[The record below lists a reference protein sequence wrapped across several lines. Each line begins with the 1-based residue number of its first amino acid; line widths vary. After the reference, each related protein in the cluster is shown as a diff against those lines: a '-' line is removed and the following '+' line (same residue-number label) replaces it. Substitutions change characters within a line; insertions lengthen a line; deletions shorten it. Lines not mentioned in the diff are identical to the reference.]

1 MKKILFIGSLVV
13 ASLLYAQDI
22 QNTQIS
28 QQDINTQNEMSNA
41 STKDISPKSIEDFF
55 EEFADKFDIKYGVS
69 KNAKTFYTGKST
81 VIINDTDP
89 QFAQALQNA
98 YQKAMLNLQSEFVKD
113 AFGRI
118 ATSKIQSYEADNSTN
133 AREFEEL
140 PKGGTIDQILNKLSK
155 FVGAK
160 LDKALNDLG
169 IDTKSLSEDRKK
181 TLLKQEFLS
190 KTITSALGSMSGLVP
205 VQTIVTQRRGEYDV
219 GVIAVIS
226 NKTRQL
232 AKDMALSRKS
242 NIKGKGKA
250 ISEYLPKDKKGFLNE
265 YGIRLIY
272 DENGAPVILSYGN
285 WGYVADSSNVKK
297 TNILEDS
304 AKETA
309 LTMADAAIVEF
320 INTSISLKDER
331 TTGESYE
338 DIIKQSINLNDNS
351 TQVQN
356 QNITNIIDRV
366 NSKIKAS
373 ASGKIRGIRTL
384 KKWSYTSENG
394 IEHVG
399 AVRFYS
405 YENLANANEALKP
418 KTNTQKN
425 EVKKSSNIQRS
436 SNIINDIDDF

>member
-55 EEFADKFDIKYGVS
+55 EEFADKFDIEYGVS

-140 PKGGTIDQILNKLSK
+140 PKGGAIKQILNKLSQLA
-155 FVGAK
+155 GAK

-285 WGYVADSSNVKK
+285 WGYVADSSNAKK

-351 TQVQN
+351 TQEQN

-405 YENLANANEALKP
+405 YENLANTNEALNP
-418 KTNTQKN
+418 KTNTPKN

>member
-55 EEFADKFDIKYGVS
+55 EEFADKFDIEYGVS

-140 PKGGTIDQILNKLSK
+140 PKGGAIEQILNKLSQLA
-155 FVGAK
+155 GAK

-169 IDTKSLSEDRKK
+169 VDTKSLSEDRKK
-181 TLLKQEFLS
+181 TLLKQEFLN
-190 KTITSALGSMSGLVP
+190 KTMTNAIGSMSGLVP

-285 WGYVADSSNVKK
+285 WGYVADSSNAKK

-351 TQVQN
+351 TQEQT
-356 QNITNIIDRV
+356 QNITNIIDKV

-405 YENLANANEALKP
+405 YENLANTNEALNP
-418 KTNTQKN
+418 KTNTPKN

>member
-140 PKGGTIDQILNKLSK
+140 PKGGAIKQILNKLSQLA
-155 FVGAK
+155 GAK

-285 WGYVADSSNVKK
+285 WGYVADSSNAKK

-309 LTMADAAIVEF
+309 LTMADAAIIEF
-320 INTSISLKDER
+320 INTNISLKDER
-331 TTGESYE
+331 TTGENYE
-338 DIIKQSINLNDNS
+338 EIIKQSINLNDNS
-351 TQVQN
+351 TQEQN
-356 QNITNIIDRV
+356 QSIINIIDKV
-366 NSKIKAS
+366 NNKIKAS

-405 YENLANANEALKP
+405 YENLANVNEVLKP

>member
-55 EEFADKFDIKYGVS
+55 EEFADKFDIEYGVS

-140 PKGGTIDQILNKLSK
+140 PKGGAIKQILNKLSQLA
-155 FVGAK
+155 GAK

-285 WGYVADSSNVKK
+285 WGYVADSSNAKK

-351 TQVQN
+351 TQVQT
-356 QNITNIIDRV
+356 QNITNIIDKV

-425 EVKKSSNIQRS
+425 EVKKSSNIQRN

>member
-140 PKGGTIDQILNKLSK
+140 PKGGAIKQILNKLSQLA
-155 FVGAK
+155 GAK

-285 WGYVADSSNVKK
+285 WGYVADSSNAKK

-351 TQVQN
+351 TQVQT
-356 QNITNIIDRV
+356 QNITNIIDKV

-425 EVKKSSNIQRS
+425 EVKKSSNIQRN

>member
-55 EEFADKFDIKYGVS
+55 EEFADKFDIEYGVS

-140 PKGGTIDQILNKLSK
+140 PKGGAIKQILNKLSQLA
-155 FVGAK
+155 GAK

-181 TLLKQEFLS
+181 TLLKQEFIS

-285 WGYVADSSNVKK
+285 WGYVADSSNAKK

-351 TQVQN
+351 TQEQN

-366 NSKIKAS
+366 NSKIKAN
-373 ASGKIRGIRTL
+373 ANGKIRGIRTL
-384 KKWSYTSENG
+384 KKWSYTRENG

-405 YENLANANEALKP
+405 YENLANVNEALKP